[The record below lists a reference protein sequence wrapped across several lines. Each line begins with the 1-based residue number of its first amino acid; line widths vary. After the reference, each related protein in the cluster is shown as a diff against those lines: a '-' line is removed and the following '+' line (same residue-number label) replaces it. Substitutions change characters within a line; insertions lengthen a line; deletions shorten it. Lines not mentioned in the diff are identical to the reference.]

1 MSDIALRAGTAPTPI
16 RSLKWLGITLVLL
29 ASAACL
35 YAVWLLYLL
44 GQPLLALL
52 VLALV
57 VAFAVIFTQRRFYA
71 GRFIFPGIAAIALF
85 VVFPIVYTVYLGF
98 TNYGFLNLLTYERA
112 REVLLSRTVI

>member
-44 GQPLLALL
+44 GQPLLA
-52 VLALV
+52 V
-57 VAFAVIFTQRRFYA
+57 VDKQA
-71 GRFIFPGIAAIALF
+71 G
-85 VVFPIVYTVYLGF
+85 Y
-98 TNYGFLNLLTYERA
+98 
-112 REVLLSRTVI
+112 